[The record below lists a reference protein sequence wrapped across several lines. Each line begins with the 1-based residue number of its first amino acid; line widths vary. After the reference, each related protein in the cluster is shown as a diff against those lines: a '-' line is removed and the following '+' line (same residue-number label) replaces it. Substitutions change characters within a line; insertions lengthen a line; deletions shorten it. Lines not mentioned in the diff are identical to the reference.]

1 MELAQP
7 DSGLPDFDFPENV
20 ALALAVCREIGV
32 DRDRA
37 LEGILRYQPDPYAL
51 SLFRLPSGAAF
62 VNAMS
67 VNDPQSTQLDYHRV
81 AGRPGM
87 VGRRLVLLINN
98 RPDRGYRTEH
108 MMMVARGLE
117 PEEIWLIGASPAGG
131 APHPAAHPAGHTC
144 PAVSWSGGT
153 ALGQPGGGH
162 YDLCRWKLGRPG

>member
-1 MELAQP
+1 MIPQ
-7 DSGLPDFDFPENV
+7 
-20 ALALAVCREIGV
+20 
-32 DRDRA
+32 
-37 LEGILRYQPDPYAL
+37 DPYAL

-117 PEEIWLIGASPAGG
+117 PEEIWLIGASQRAVRRTLRHILPDTPVRLFPGAEALPLDSRGADTMIFAAGNL
-131 APHPAAHPAGHTC
+131 AG
-144 PAVSWSGGT
+144 PGK
-153 ALGQPGGGH
+153 ALMERVRKEGEQSV
-162 YDLCRWKLGRPG
+162 L

>member
-1 MELAQP
+1 M
-7 DSGLPDFDFPENV
+7 
-20 ALALAVCREIGV
+20 
-32 DRDRA
+32 
-37 LEGILRYQPDPYAL
+37 

-117 PEEIWLIGASPAGG
+117 PEEIWLIGASQRAVR
-131 APHPAAHPAGHTC
+131 PHPAAHPGRTHLV
-144 PAVSWSGGT
+144 PAVSWSG
-153 ALGQPGGGH
+153 ALPLDSRGADTMIFAAGNLAGPGKALMERVRKEGEQSV
-162 YDLCRWKLGRPG
+162 L

>member
-1 MELAQP
+1 
-7 DSGLPDFDFPENV
+7 
-20 ALALAVCREIGV
+20 
-32 DRDRA
+32 
-37 LEGILRYQPDPYAL
+37 
-51 SLFRLPSGAAF
+51 
-62 VNAMS
+62 MS

-117 PEEIWLIGASPAGG
+117 PEEIWLIGASQRAVRRTLRHILPDTPVRLFPG
-131 APHPAAHPAGHTC
+131 AE
-144 PAVSWSGGT
+144 
-153 ALGQPGGGH
+153 ALPLDSQGGGH

>member
-1 MELAQP
+1 M
-7 DSGLPDFDFPENV
+7 
-20 ALALAVCREIGV
+20 

-117 PEEIWLIGASPAGG
+117 PEEIWLIGASQRAVRRTLRHILPDTPG
-131 APHPAAHPAGHTC
+131 

>member
-32 DRDRA
+32 DRNRA

-67 VNDPQSTQLDYHRV
+67 VNDPQSTSWTTTGWPAAQ
-81 AGRPGM
+81 
-87 VGRRLVLLINN
+87 
-98 RPDRGYRTEH
+98 E
-108 MMMVARGLE
+108 
-117 PEEIWLIGASPAGG
+117 WWAGG
-131 APHPAAHPAGHTC
+131 WC
-144 PAVSWSGGT
+144 
-153 ALGQPGGGH
+153 
-162 YDLCRWKLGRPG
+162 C